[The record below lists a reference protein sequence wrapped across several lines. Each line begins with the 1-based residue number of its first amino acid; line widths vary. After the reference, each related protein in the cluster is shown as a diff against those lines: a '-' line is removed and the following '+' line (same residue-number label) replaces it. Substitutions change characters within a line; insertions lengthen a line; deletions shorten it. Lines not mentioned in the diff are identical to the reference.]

1 MEWAKTGRKRKA
13 KYMEKGELKQF
24 FLCVVDSDNRVF
36 SVEGPISNDESWNEA
51 VCEAQS
57 AGRSVHCFSV
67 HDQPDRK
74 AIEKSYATQTS
85 FAAKEPG
92 SVIALHRLL
101 D

>member
-1 MEWAKTGRKRKA
+1 MGKRA
-13 KYMEKGELKQF
+13 LKRF
-24 FLCVVDSDNRVF
+24 YLCVVDSDKKEF
-36 SVEGPISNDESWNEA
+36 SVEGPMTTDESWNEA

-57 AGRSVHCFSV
+57 AGRSVRCFSV

-85 FAAKEPG
+85 FTVKEPG
-92 SVIALHRLL
+92 SVIALHYFL

>member
-1 MEWAKTGRKRKA
+1 MGEDQPQRKA
-13 KYMEKGELKQF
+13 NYMGKRALKRF
-24 FLCVVDSDNRVF
+24 YLCVVDSDKKEF
-36 SVEGPISNDESWNEA
+36 SVEGPMTNDESWNEA

-57 AGRSVHCFSV
+57 AGRSVRCFSV

-85 FAAKEPG
+85 FAVREPG
-92 SVIALHRLL
+92 SVIAVHHLL